1 MFKLKDYQDKALST
15 LDAFFRKL
23 RMAGLEAA
31 WQACAPPALSPSPS
45 PEGRG
50 ERKPYDASALGEVPA
65 VCVRIPTG
73 GGKTFLAA
81 HAVARVGK
89 SYCDTDAPVAL
100 WLVPSDAIR
109 SQTLASLSTPRHP
122 CREAMTEYFG
132 ERVRVCGLDDLA
144 TVGRHEVGSS
154 AIIVVATIQSFAIT
168 DKTKRNVYSF
178 DESLAPHF
186 QALTPQQEAKLDKV
200 LAADIATQPYLTA
213 ADIGKVKTSLANWL
227 TLHQPIVVVDE
238 AHNNRTDLAF
248 RTLRNLHP
256 ACLIEMT
263 ATPVNGS
270 NVLFHV
276 GAQTLAREDMIKLPI
291 VLMEHPTGWKD
302 AVRDAV
308 LTRDRLETLAAREP
322 DYIRPVL
329 LFQAEPKNGEATIE
343 KLLEHLTSAD
353 GEKLDRNQIAIATGD
368 QKELDG
374 IPLADPSCAI
384 RYVITVEALKEGWD
398 CPFAYVLC
406 GLQDMK
412 SSKDVEQ
419 ILGRVLR
426 MPYARPRS
434 QPEMGKAYAHM
445 VSSVTARVADQLADR
460 LVNNMG
466 FEAYEAVLAIA
477 PAQSALP
484 LLDGSSH
491 HQPRPAEAVISLPLM
506 PTQVIPETLRE
517 CIEIRPTTNGATAIV
532 RGELTEAVE
541 DFLLSACKGAKQQE
555 AVKESVERERI
566 RQAAL
571 LAPSARGERFAP
583 LPQLCLNWDGEVQPV
598 EKRILSE
605 LGEFDLFAEPMNLAG
620 FTIRESGATF
630 EIDVEGG
637 KVVYQTTDSSQLH
650 LNEIAAHAS
659 KNDLVRWLDRECRQ
673 IDVGQAAL
681 IKWLLALVRHLMADR
696 GITLTALVR
705 AKYLLAEAVRREIE
719 RRRQAA
725 VKAGFQK
732 SLPGFLAAPRLEESF
747 RYAFTF
753 HPNHYPARAPFYS
766 GRYRFQKHYYPVI
779 HDLREKRNDGQLTE
793 EFQCARAIDMNPQIK
808 YWVRNVEKEDRFS
821 FWLPTSTD
829 YFYPDFVCELTD
841 GRALVV
847 EYKGAHLLNDPETKE
862 KDQVGHQWEQSSGG
876 RCLFLMAV
884 AEDEQGRDVGQQI
897 ANKLEAAVLLSS
909 TAEES
914 ST

>member
-1 MFKLKDYQDKALST
+1 MYKLKDYQEKALVT
-15 LDAFFRKL
+15 LDTFFRKL
-23 RMAGLEAA
+23 RMAGLEVA
-31 WQACAPPALSPSPS
+31 WQDCAPVLEKNDQTWRVA
-45 PEGRG
+45 
-50 ERKPYDASALGEVPA
+50 YDANALGEVPT

-132 ERVRVCGLDDLA
+132 ERVRVCALDELA

-200 LAADIATQPYLTA
+200 TEADIAAQPYLTA
-213 ADIGKVKTSLANWL
+213 TDIGKVKASLANWL
-227 TLHQPIVVVDE
+227 TLHKPIVVVDE

-248 RTLRNLHP
+248 RTLRDLHP
-256 ACLIEMT
+256 ACVIEMT
-263 ATPVNGS
+263 ATPVSGS

-276 GAQTLAREDMIKLPI
+276 GAQALAREDMIKLPI

-302 AVRDAV
+302 AVRDAI
-308 LTRDRLETLAAREP
+308 LTRDRLEILAAKELE
-322 DYIRPVL
+322 YIRPVL
-329 LFQAEPKNGEATIE
+329 LFQAEAINGEATVE
-343 KLLEHLTSAD
+343 KLLEHLISSD
-353 GEKLDRNQIAIATGD
+353 GEKLDRKQIAVATGD

-374 IPLADPSCAI
+374 IVLAEPSCSI
-384 RYVITVEALKEGWD
+384 RYVITVEALREGWD

-445 VSSVTARVADQLADR
+445 VSAVTARVADQLADR
-460 LVNNMG
+460 LVKNMG
-466 FEAYEAVLAIA
+466 FEAYEAALAIA

-491 HQPRPAEAVISLPLM
+491 HQPRPAEALISMPLV
-506 PTQVIPETLRE
+506 PAQPIPDALKE
-517 CIEIRPTTNGATAIV
+517 CLEIRPTTNGATAIV
-532 RGELTEAVE
+532 RGVLSEAVE
-541 DFLLSACKGAKQQE
+541 DFLLTSCKSVKQQQM
-555 AVKESVERERI
+555 VKEEIERERT

-583 LPQLCLNWDGEVQPV
+583 LPQLCLDWDGELQPI
-598 EKRILSE
+598 EKRLLSE

-620 FTIRESGATF
+620 FTIRESGTAF
-630 EIDVEGG
+630 EIDVDDG
-637 KVVYQTTDSSQLH
+637 KVVYQFTDSGQLH

-659 KNDLVRWLDRECRQ
+659 DNDLVRWLDRECRQ
-673 IDVGQAAL
+673 IDVGQAVL
-681 IKWLLALVRHLMADR
+681 IKWLLAMVRHLIADR
-696 GITLTALVR
+696 NLTLTALVR
-705 AKYLLAEAVRREIE
+705 AKYPLAEAVRREIE
-719 RRRQAA
+719 RRRKTA
-725 VKAGFQK
+725 VKTGFQK
-732 SLPGFLAAPRLEESF
+732 SLEGFLAAPRLDESF

-753 HPNHYPARAPFYS
+753 HPNHYPARPPFYS
-766 GRYRFQKHYYPVI
+766 GRYRFKNHFYPVI
-779 HDLREKRNDGQLTE
+779 HDLREKRADGKPAD
-793 EFQCARAIDMNPQIK
+793 EFLCAQAIDLNPKIK
-808 YWVRNVEKEDRFS
+808 HWVRNVATEDRFS

-829 YFYPDFVCELTD
+829 YFYPDFVCELND
-841 GRALVV
+841 GRVLVV
-847 EYKGAHLLNDPETKE
+847 EYKGEPYITNDDSRE
-862 KDQVGHQWEQSSGG
+862 KMQVGYQWEKSSGKH
-876 RCLFLMAV
+876 CIFLMAEKV
-884 AEDEQGRDVGQQI
+884 DKDGRDVVQQI
-897 ANKLEAAVLLSS
+897 EHKIN
-909 TAEES
+909 TAF
-914 ST
+914 